1 MIYCVKQ
8 LNDMSGDELE
18 KIINDDA
25 DNDSELLFALES
37 ELMELLRTQAFAD
50 SETFGELDAETEA
63 ERSIRLLVESLDFM
77 NTLAA
82 INALNQSED

>member
-1 MIYCVKQ
+1 MLYCVKQ

-25 DNDSELLFALES
+25 DNASELLFGLES